1 MDPAVTCCFSGHR
14 PVRLPWGRNEA
25 APRCLALKARLDQ
38 ALEEA
43 HRQGF
48 RHFLCGMAQ
57 GADLYF
63 CQAVL
68 DLRQR
73 HPEVTLEAAIPF
85 AGQADHW
92 SAADQRRRMTLLDQC
107 DLETVVQH
115 TYTPGCM
122 NRRNRY
128 MVDRSS
134 LLIAV
139 YDGIPQGGTLNTLS
153 YAMGKGVR
161 PSFSRWSPPPN
172 KRAARR
178 FLTAGCCFIMG
189 QIAGPYLSRL
199 KILKISL

>member
-25 APRCLALKARLDQ
+25 DPRCLALKARLDQ

-43 HRQGF
+43 HRQASATSCAAWPREPTCISARRFWTSGSAT
-48 RHFLCGMAQ
+48 R
-57 GADLYF
+57 
-63 CQAVL
+63 
-68 DLRQR
+68 RS
-73 HPEVTLEAAIPF
+73 PLEAAIPF

-139 YDGIPQGGTLNTLS
+139 YDGIPQE
-153 YAMGKGVR
+153 
-161 PSFSRWSPPPN
+161 
-172 KRAARR
+172 
-178 FLTAGCCFIMG
+178 
-189 QIAGPYLSRL
+189 GP
-199 KILKISL
+199 

>member
-25 APRCLALKARLDQ
+25 DPRCLALKARLDQ

-43 HRQGF
+43 HR
-48 RHFLCGMAQ
+48 
-57 GADLYF
+57 
-63 CQAVL
+63 
-68 DLRQR
+68 
-73 HPEVTLEAAIPF
+73 
-85 AGQADHW
+85 QADHW

-161 PSFSRWSPPPN
+161 TVILPVVSP
-172 KRAARR
+172 A
-178 FLTAGCCFIMG
+178 
-189 QIAGPYLSRL
+189 Q
-199 KILKISL
+199 

>member
-14 PVRLPWGRNEA
+14 PARLPWGHNEA
-25 APRCLALKARLDQ
+25 DPRCLALKARLDQ

-48 RHFLCGMAQ
+48 RHFLCGIAQ

-85 AGQADHW
+85 ADQADHW

-107 DLETVVQH
+107 DL
-115 TYTPGCM
+115 
-122 NRRNRY
+122 
-128 MVDRSS
+128 
-134 LLIAV
+134 
-139 YDGIPQGGTLNTLS
+139 
-153 YAMGKGVR
+153 
-161 PSFSRWSPPPN
+161 
-172 KRAARR
+172 
-178 FLTAGCCFIMG
+178 
-189 QIAGPYLSRL
+189 
-199 KILKISL
+199 

>member
-1 MDPAVTCCFSGHR
+1 MTFDSPSYTIEKKGPTGHGKEAFPWTLLSPAASPATAPPGFPGDATR
-14 PVRLPWGRNEA
+14 PTPGAW
-25 APRCLALKARLDQ
+25 PLKARLDQ

-115 TYTPGCM
+115 TYTPRLYEPAQPVHGGPVLPPH
-122 NRRNRY
+122 RR
-128 MVDRSS
+128 
-134 LLIAV
+134 L
-139 YDGIPQGGTLNTLS
+139 
-153 YAMGKGVR
+153 
-161 PSFSRWSPPPN
+161 
-172 KRAARR
+172 
-178 FLTAGCCFIMG
+178 
-189 QIAGPYLSRL
+189 
-199 KILKISL
+199 

>member
-25 APRCLALKARLDQ
+25 DPRCLALKARLDQ

-43 HRQGF
+43 RRQGF
-48 RHFLCGMAQ
+48 RHFLCGVAQ

-161 PSFSRWSPPPN
+161 TVILPVVSP
-172 KRAARR
+172 A
-178 FLTAGCCFIMG
+178 
-189 QIAGPYLSRL
+189 Q
-199 KILKISL
+199 

>member
-1 MDPAVTCCFSGHR
+1 MTFDSPSYTIEKKGPTGHGKEAFPWTLLSPAASPAT
-14 PVRLPWGRNEA
+14 
-25 APRCLALKARLDQ
+25 APS
-38 ALEEA
+38 
-43 HRQGF
+43 
-48 RHFLCGMAQ
+48 
-57 GADLYF
+57 
-63 CQAVL
+63 
-68 DLRQR
+68 
-73 HPEVTLEAAIPF
+73 F

-161 PSFSRWSPPPN
+161 TVILPVVSP
-172 KRAARR
+172 A
-178 FLTAGCCFIMG
+178 
-189 QIAGPYLSRL
+189 Q
-199 KILKISL
+199 

>member
-1 MDPAVTCCFSGHR
+1 MRHGPGSR
-14 PVRLPWGRNEA
+14 PVFLPGGSGPPGSATR
-25 APRCLALKARLDQ
+25 
-38 ALEEA
+38 
-43 HRQGF
+43 
-48 RHFLCGMAQ
+48 
-57 GADLYF
+57 
-63 CQAVL
+63 
-68 DLRQR
+68 
-73 HPEVTLEAAIPF
+73 EVTLEAAIPF
-85 AGQADHW
+85 GRQADHW

-161 PSFSRWSPPPN
+161 HRHSPGGLPRPINEQPAVFSR
-172 KRAARR
+172 RAAV
-178 FLTAGCCFIMG
+178 
-189 QIAGPYLSRL
+189 LSWDKSRDL
-199 KILKISL
+199 ISPG

>member
-25 APRCLALKARLDQ
+25 DPRCLALKARLDQ

-48 RHFLCGMAQ
+48 RHFLCRMA
-57 GADLYF
+57 
-63 CQAVL
+63 
-68 DLRQR
+68 LRQR

-161 PSFSRWSPPPN
+161 TVILPVVSP
-172 KRAARR
+172 A
-178 FLTAGCCFIMG
+178 
-189 QIAGPYLSRL
+189 Q
-199 KILKISL
+199 

>member
-1 MDPAVTCCFSGHR
+1 MTFDSPSYTLEKKGPTGHGKEAFPWTLLSPAASPATAR
-14 PVRLPWGRNEA
+14 PASLGRNEA
-25 APRCLALKARLDQ
+25 DPVPGPESPAGPGPGGGPPPGLPPLPV
-38 ALEEA
+38 
-43 HRQGF
+43 
-48 RHFLCGMAQ
+48 RHGP

-161 PSFSRWSPPPN
+161 TVILPVVSP
-172 KRAARR
+172 A
-178 FLTAGCCFIMG
+178 
-189 QIAGPYLSRL
+189 Q
-199 KILKISL
+199 